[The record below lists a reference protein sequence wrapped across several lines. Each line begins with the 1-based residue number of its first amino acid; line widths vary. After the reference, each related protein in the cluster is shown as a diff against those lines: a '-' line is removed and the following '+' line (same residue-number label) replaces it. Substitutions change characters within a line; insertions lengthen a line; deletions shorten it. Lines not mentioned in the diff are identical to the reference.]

1 MIAYRAMFDVPRET
15 VLFTAGL
22 LRDTAGQPDAD
33 LLLAGRAGLALVP
46 GPHLRRCAGP

>member
-22 LRDTAGQPDAD
+22 VA
-33 LLLAGRAGLALVP
+33 AGR
-46 GPHLRRCAGP
+46 RRCGAPRGSRA